1 MAKTTA
7 PMSGLSAL
15 ISTRRQAIDR
25 TLAGLKLLPSNA
37 AVAMKVLELKRRG
50 DAGAAEFAQVVSGD
64 SGLAGSVLAL
74 ANSAAFAPATPVTRI
89 SHAIAQIGLS
99 NLLPLTLGGAFAGIF
114 NKLSLPPED
123 QTMLWKASL
132 LKAVTA
138 AACVRKIGGA
148 FGTAEKRETVA
159 EEAFLAGLLQDCAL
173 PIFNVAD
180 RSAWPELMALLDNCD
195 DNRAQRESKLYAI
208 DHASVSGACARLLG
222 LPELFAKIAET
233 HHRGVSALT
242 AAGAGPLAIGVDAAA
257 SLPHRLA
264 SPSAKT
270 LQTITSRLRST
281 ANPSANE
288 LIAVA
293 REITTEF
300 SRITAM
306 FAQPEDAS
314 ASYKQFLQN
323 LGIEVADCFRASI
336 MSNASEISGLK
347 ERQRRLSDAMATLED
362 KTQRAEFD
370 PLTNALTRPALLD
383 RLEKLLPMARR
394 HGAGCAIGFMD
405 LDNFKQINDTH
416 GHPAGDAALV
426 ATAALIRASLGGSG
440 IVGRMGG
447 DEFVFALVARPDALD
462 RVVKEFLS
470 RIARVE
476 FQSEGVALA
485 VTTSVGVMP
494 IGVPAPDADAHA
506 ALKAAD
512 QLMYQAKRAGKGR
525 GALGASMDGA
535 SASVVTKE
543 SLAQNA
549 A

>member
-1 MAKTTA
+1 
-7 PMSGLSAL
+7 
-15 ISTRRQAIDR
+15 
-25 TLAGLKLLPSNA
+25 
-37 AVAMKVLELKRRG
+37 
-50 DAGAAEFAQVVSGD
+50 
-64 SGLAGSVLAL
+64 
-74 ANSAAFAPATPVTRI
+74 
-89 SHAIAQIGLS
+89 
-99 NLLPLTLGGAFAGIF
+99 
-114 NKLSLPPED
+114 
-123 QTMLWKASL
+123 
-132 LKAVTA
+132 
-138 AACVRKIGGA
+138 
-148 FGTAEKRETVA
+148 
-159 EEAFLAGLLQDCAL
+159 
-173 PIFNVAD
+173 
-180 RSAWPELMALLDNCD
+180 
-195 DNRAQRESKLYAI
+195 
-208 DHASVSGACARLLG
+208 
-222 LPELFAKIAET
+222 
-233 HHRGVSALT
+233 
-242 AAGAGPLAIGVDAAA
+242 VDAAA

>member
-1 MAKTTA
+1 
-7 PMSGLSAL
+7 
-15 ISTRRQAIDR
+15 
-25 TLAGLKLLPSNA
+25 
-37 AVAMKVLELKRRG
+37 
-50 DAGAAEFAQVVSGD
+50 
-64 SGLAGSVLAL
+64 
-74 ANSAAFAPATPVTRI
+74 
-89 SHAIAQIGLS
+89 
-99 NLLPLTLGGAFAGIF
+99 
-114 NKLSLPPED
+114 
-123 QTMLWKASL
+123 
-132 LKAVTA
+132 
-138 AACVRKIGGA
+138 
-148 FGTAEKRETVA
+148 
-159 EEAFLAGLLQDCAL
+159 
-173 PIFNVAD
+173 
-180 RSAWPELMALLDNCD
+180 
-195 DNRAQRESKLYAI
+195 
-208 DHASVSGACARLLG
+208 
-222 LPELFAKIAET
+222 
-233 HHRGVSALT
+233 
-242 AAGAGPLAIGVDAAA
+242 
-257 SLPHRLA
+257 
-264 SPSAKT
+264 
-270 LQTITSRLRST
+270 
-281 ANPSANE
+281 
-288 LIAVA
+288 
-293 REITTEF
+293 
-300 SRITAM
+300 M